1 MDNKTMNIR
10 EENIKPDL
18 LRRGFEF
25 FKYRD
30 LPARCRAADNH
41 IHDAVEFVYLAE
53 GEVKVIVDGKEDV
66 LHRGDMVMFRSR
78 GAHSMYTL
86 SCPLNKYYT
95 LKIRPKL
102 IYNTS
107 PKDISAAVALRFS
120 MFNRDLKYI
129 WRANELEESPI
140 LKGYK
145 ELMSLWEKKDT
156 FNDIAML
163 SSVLTVIYGVL
174 GSGSEAFLSSSGEE
188 KQIYDSIVYV
198 NSEFAEDISAEQ
210 VAEQVNMSYSHFA
223 RSFKQVTGNT
233 FTEYLNI
240 TRVNEAEHLLANTD
254 LAVSEIAIR
263 CGYNSIS
270 YFISIYKRYKG
281 KTPLAERK
289 SREKTGK

>member
-1 MDNKTMNIR
+1 MNTQGTKIR
-10 EENIKPDL
+10 EEDIKPDL

-53 GEVKVIVDGKEDV
+53 GEVAVTVDGRKDV
-66 LHRGDMVMFRSR
+66 LHPGDMVMVRSR

-95 LKIRPKL
+95 LKIRPRL

-107 PKDISAAVALRFS
+107 PKDISAGVALRFS
-120 MFNRDLKYI
+120 MLNRNMKYI
-129 WRANELEESPI
+129 WRAEELCDSPI
-140 LKGYK
+140 LKGFS
-145 ELMSLWEKKDT
+145 ELMALWNNNDT
-156 FNDIAML
+156 FNDIALL
-163 SSVLTVIYGVL
+163 SSVLTVVYGVL
-174 GSGSEAFLSSSGEE
+174 KSDGETFISSSGEE
-188 KQIYDSIVYV
+188 KQIYDSIVYI
-198 NSEFAEDISAEQ
+198 NSEFAEEITAEQ
-210 VAEQVNMSYSHFA
+210 AAERVNMSYSHFA
-223 RSFKQVTGNT
+223 KSFKQVTGNT

-240 TRVNEAEHLLANTD
+240 TRVNEAEHLLTNTD
-254 LAVSEIAIR
+254 LPVAEIAIR

-289 SREKTGK
+289 SKEAAHK